1 MAGSSRAA
9 RVACASLWRRIH
21 GGRDVL
27 VRFAIVPRSLVG
39 CRGVVGL
46 SVVSGGG
53 ERASFQKPR
62 TQLLH
67 NWAGWRSWEAL
78 KKKKKKNEKPFARGL
93 SPGCLCFLR
102 SVCTSFLRCW
112 RQVSASRG
120 KLLGQ
125 GYGLLV
131 SNLTS
136 TCNTRNFCD
145 GISASQVQRRL
156 QLNCLFREMGDRDP
170 RGG

>member
-1 MAGSSRAA
+1 M
-9 RVACASLWRRIH
+9 
-21 GGRDVL
+21 L

-78 KKKKKKNEKPFARGL
+78 KKNNKKKMESRL
-93 SPGCLCFLR
+93 HECFLHG
-102 SVCTSFLRCW
+102 VCAFSMLFALHSFDVGGRC
-112 RQVSASRG
+112 Q
-120 KLLGQ
+120 
-125 GYGLLV
+125 LLV
-131 SNLTS
+131 A
-136 TCNTRNFCD
+136 NFSD
-145 GISASQVQRRL
+145 KV
-156 QLNCLFREMGDRDP
+156 MVY
-170 RGG
+170 